1 MNEMIQT
8 EDMHTRIIEI
18 EEGEQV
24 TIVYPTLFYPTQ
36 EQINTANID
45 YLLMLQGEK

>member
-8 EDMHTRIIEI
+8 EDINTAIFET
-18 EEGEQV
+18 EEGEQ
-24 TIVYPTLFYPTQ
+24 IIYVYENNFIPTQ

-45 YLLMLQGEK
+45 YLLMLQGEN